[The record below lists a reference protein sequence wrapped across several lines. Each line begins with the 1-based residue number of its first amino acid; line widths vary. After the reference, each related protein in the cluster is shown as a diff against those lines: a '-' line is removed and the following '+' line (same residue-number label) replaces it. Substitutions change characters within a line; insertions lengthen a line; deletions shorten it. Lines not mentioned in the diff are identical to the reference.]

1 MPSDDL
7 SPSLRRPPGSR
18 YNPTFCGKLPHP
30 SEDAAFPRQ
39 LAAALPPHGARMA
52 TCPECEFDEIDTA
65 DYEEGDTF
73 SCPECG
79 KNLVLVGSDEVEM
92 ADDEDEDEDED
103 LDDEDEDDADLD
115 DEDEDEDDLDDEDA
129 LDEEEDFDE

>member
-1 MPSDDL
+1 
-7 SPSLRRPPGSR
+7 
-18 YNPTFCGKLPHP
+18 
-30 SEDAAFPRQ
+30 
-39 LAAALPPHGARMA
+39 MA

-79 KNLVLVGSDEVEM
+79 KNLVLVGTDDVEI
-92 ADDEDEDEDED
+92 ADDEDEDLE
-103 LDDEDEDDADLD
+103 DEDEDDEDLE
-115 DEDEDEDDLDDEDA
+115 EDEDDEDLDDEDA

>member
-1 MPSDDL
+1 
-7 SPSLRRPPGSR
+7 
-18 YNPTFCGKLPHP
+18 
-30 SEDAAFPRQ
+30 
-39 LAAALPPHGARMA
+39 MA

-79 KNLVLVGSDEVEM
+79 KNLVLVGADEVEI
-92 ADDEDEDEDED
+92 ADDDAEEEDLEDE
-103 LDDEDEDDADLD
+103 DDEDEDDDDLD
-115 DEDEDEDDLDDEDA
+115 DDDEDDEDLDDEDA